1 MEKEQY
7 FTFIVL
13 HYNCFEETKACVD
26 SILALEQSEQTQIV
40 VMDNASV
47 NDSLTRLQQTYG
59 DNPQVHILH
68 NESNEGFS
76 AGNNKAY
83 AYAKQHWDCV
93 FVVFANNDLLFE
105 DKEFIRKVREEYEAS
120 GFGVLSPDIFH
131 TTLKIHQSPID
142 ERLVLPV

>member
-47 NDSLTRLQQTYG
+47 NDSLTRLQQT
-59 DNPQVHILH
+59 
-68 NESNEGFS
+68 
-76 AGNNKAY
+76 
-83 AYAKQHWDCV
+83 
-93 FVVFANNDLLFE
+93 
-105 DKEFIRKVREEYEAS
+105 
-120 GFGVLSPDIFH
+120 
-131 TTLKIHQSPID
+131 
-142 ERLVLPV
+142 

>member
-83 AYAKQHWDCV
+83 AGRAKDDRAEYGCAV
-93 FVVFANNDLLFE
+93 DLSVVLCAF
-105 DKEFIRKVREEYEAS
+105 RKEYEGDGGS
-120 GFGVLSPDIFH
+120 GG
-131 TTLKIHQSPID
+131 
-142 ERLVLPV
+142 

>member
-47 NDSLTRLQQTYG
+47 NDSLAGLKQTYG
-59 DNPQVHILH
+59 DNPQVHILQT
-68 NESNEGFS
+68 ERDPD
-76 AGNNKAY
+76 ALY
-83 AYAKQHWDCV
+83 
-93 FVVFANNDLLFE
+93 
-105 DKEFIRKVREEYEAS
+105 
-120 GFGVLSPDIFH
+120 SPMQYRSFRPSQSPF
-131 TTLKIHQSPID
+131 LKIPMNFSPCFPYRY
-142 ERLVLPV
+142 EPGPMWRSLLHPSGLRLPVHTL